1 MKGEKGKLLDF
12 FKIDKLFEPVSIA
25 PLVTFRIVFG
35 ALMLFSTI
43 RFLALGWVE
52 DHFID
57 ITFTFKYAGFE
68 WVELLPPF
76 WMYVLHALMIVGA
89 MGIMLGFFYRISAS
103 VFFLAFTYTEL
114 IDLTWYLNHY
124 YFVSLVS
131 LLLIFVP
138 ANKRLSLDL
147 WRKPE
152 TGSLVVPRWSVWIFK
167 FQIAVVYISAGLA
180 KLRYDWLINALP
192 LKIWVPAQ
200 SGLPVIGKLMAW
212 KYSPWLF
219 AWFGML
225 YDSFIVFFLS
235 WKKTRLLAYISVIIF
250 HGLTGFMF
258 QIGVFPLVMIGGTW
272 IFFSEKFHEKLVSW
286 LEKRFRLSSPRAENY
301 SAKPFRLLPVTLFL
315 FVAFQLLFPWRY
327 LLYPGNVF
335 WNERGY
341 RFGWRVMLMEKAGT
355 ATFYVKDSKTGREG
369 VVDNTE
375 FLHPHQE
382 KQMSMQPDMI
392 LQYAHFLAEHY
403 EAEGMNEP
411 EVRAEIYVTL
421 NGRPSKLLID
431 PEVNLAA
438 IERKDL
444 YKSGVITEYSE

>member
-1 MKGEKGKLLDF
+1 LTYSHINTLSSYLTKA
-12 FKIDKLFEPVSIA
+12 VSIA

-52 DHFID
+52 DHFFD

-68 WVELLPPF
+68 WVQLLPPT
-76 WMYVLHALMIVGA
+76 WMYVLHLLMIAGA
-89 MGIMLGFFYRISAS
+89 LGIMLGLFYRLSAS
-103 VFFLAFTYTEL
+103 LFFLAFTYTEL

-131 LLLIFVP
+131 FLLIFVP
-138 ANKRLSLDL
+138 AHKRLSLDL
-147 WRKPE
+147 WRKPSI
-152 TGSLVVPRWSVWIFK
+152 GASMVPHWCVWIFK

-200 SGLPVIGKLMAW
+200 SGLPLIGKLMAW

-225 YDSFIVFFLS
+225 YDSFIVFFLA
-235 WKKTRLLAYISVIIF
+235 WKKTRLLAYLSVIVF
-250 HGLTGFMF
+250 HGLTGLMF
-258 QIGVFPLVMIGGTW
+258 QIGVFPLVVIGGTW
-272 IFFSEKFHEKLVSW
+272 IFFSENFHEKLVSW
-286 LEKRFRLSSPRAENY
+286 LEKNTKAFSPQGQAISPKTFRLTAFALY
-301 SAKPFRLLPVTLFL
+301 LFM
-315 FVAFQLLFPWRY
+315 AFQLLFPWRY
-327 LLYPGNVF
+327 LLYPGNVL
-335 WNERGY
+335 WHERGY

-355 ATFYVKDSKTGREG
+355 ATFYVKDSKTSREG
-369 VVDNTE
+369 VVDNAE

-392 LQYAHFLAEHY
+392 LQYAHMLARHY
-403 EAEGMNEP
+403 AGEGLNEP
-411 EVRAEIYVTL
+411 EVRAEVYVTL
-421 NGRPSKLLID
+421 NGRPSQLLID
-431 PEVNLAA
+431 PNLNL
-438 IERKDL
+438 IGLDL
-444 YKSGVITEYSE
+444 SELYEKGIQPGP

>member
-1 MKGEKGKLLDF
+1 MLKKANRF
-12 FKIDKLFEPVSIA
+12 LFAPVSIA

-35 ALMLFSTI
+35 TLMLFSTI

-52 DHFID
+52 DHFVD

-68 WVELLPPF
+68 WVELLLPF
-76 WMYVLHALMIVGA
+76 WMYALHALMLIGA
-89 MGIMLGFFYRISAS
+89 LGIMLGLFYRISAIT
-103 VFFLAFTYTEL
+103 FFISFTYTEL

-124 YFVSLVS
+124 YFVSLVA

-138 ANKRLSLDL
+138 ANRRLSLDL

-152 TGSLVVPRWSVWIFK
+152 TGRLEVPRWSVWIFK

-200 SGLPVIGKLMAW
+200 SGLPVVGKLMAW

-219 AWFGML
+219 SWFGML
-225 YDSFIVFFLS
+225 YDTFIVFFLS
-235 WKKTRLLAYISVIIF
+235 WKKTRLLAYLSVIVF
-250 HGLTGFMF
+250 HGLTGLMF

-272 IFFSEKFHEKLVSW
+272 IFFSEKFHEKLVAW
-286 LEKRFRLSSPRAENY
+286 FEQKLHL
-301 SAKPFRLLPVTLFL
+301 AKPPKKETSTKIFHILPITLYL
-315 FVAFQLLFPWRY
+315 FITFQILFPWRY
-327 LLYPGNVF
+327 LLYGGNLL
-335 WNERGY
+335 WHERGY

-355 ATFYVKDSKTGREG
+355 ATFYVKDSNTGREG
-369 VVDNTE
+369 VVDNSE

-392 LQYAHFLAEHY
+392 VQYAHFLAEHY
-403 EAEGMNEP
+403 EKEGVHDP

-431 PEVNLAA
+431 PEMNLAG

-444 YKSGVITEYSE
+444 YEPGLIRKYEE